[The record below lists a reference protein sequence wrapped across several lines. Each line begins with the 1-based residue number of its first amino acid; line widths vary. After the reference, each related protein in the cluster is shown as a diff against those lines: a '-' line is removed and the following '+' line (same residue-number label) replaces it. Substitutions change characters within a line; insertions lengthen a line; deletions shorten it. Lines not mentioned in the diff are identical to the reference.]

1 MMASNKYAGVS
12 ADLYCL
18 RGKRSEKLT
27 RMGGSDQLMQVEMKP
42 QVDQMEFTAILSQLC
57 LVRITIER
65 KRSSEEWFVS
75 VDLIVK

>member
-57 LVRITIER
+57 LVRTIER